1 MNQKITKCFVYAR
14 VSTDEQASGQY
25 SSIDSQVDICKHY
38 IEIQKEKGWHFV
50 ASYTDPG
57 FSGKDLERPGI
68 QQVISDI
75 KQGKIDVLIVYKIE
89 RLVRSIK
96 DFYMLWDLFEAHNV
110 TFVSATQQFDS
121 SNAMGKLMLNVLLSF
136 AQFERENTSEKTRDK
151 MKQRARLGKWHG
163 GLYPFGYDYS
173 KETKKLSINKTESTA
188 VKKTF
193 SMFIEGR
200 KPTEIANH
208 LNAKGLR
215 TKSRKITT
223 KAGITKTTGENRF
236 NDDFI
241 KKIVLNPIYKGFV
254 HFNGEEFKGEHQA
267 LVSTQIWEKA
277 NQLMKPITPRKTEY
291 AKDNHTHLLKGLLKC
306 GQCGTF
312 LTPYP
317 AGKKDKN
324 GVPYLYY
331 ACGRV
336 VDFGKD
342 SDCKVRMIPAR
353 EFENII
359 KKCLTDLGNN
369 KALIESTI
377 KNSTKLTKNKILPF
391 QSQKEKA
398 EQMFG
403 KTISEIN
410 RLIKI
415 MKSQDLVS
423 NEITDEYK
431 KLLYEKASLQNQIEK
446 LTIDIERC
454 KQDVLDAEMIKKTI
468 LAFDK
473 VISALPIEDQKD
485 LFHLLIR
492 DITVWGFDP
501 AKEKAPKELGAF
513 VEKIRTKWL
522 KIKISLYQFP
532 QIETYYKSLSE
543 KKGSSGITPKW
554 LPPGIPGNRL
564 SWRTRVISLLNLSV
578 STPIFR
584 TSPPTRIFSN
594 NHRRIAF
601 FS

>member
-1 MNQKITKCFVYAR
+1 MHQKITKCFVYAR

-57 FSGKDLERPGI
+57 FSGKNLERPGI

-173 KETKKLSINKTESTA
+173 KETKKLSINKTESIA
-188 VKKTF
+188 VKKSF
-193 SMFIEGR
+193 SMLLEGR
-200 KPTEIANH
+200 KPTEIANY
-208 LNAKGLR
+208 LNSKGFR
-215 TKSRKITT
+215 TKTRKITT
-223 KAGITKTTGENRF
+223 KEGIIKTTGENRF

-241 KKIVLNPIYKGFV
+241 KKIILNPIYKGFV
-254 HFNGEEFKGEHQA
+254 HFNDEQFKGEHEE
-267 LVSTQIWEKA
+267 LVSTKVWEKA
-277 NQLMKPITPRKTEY
+277 NQLMKPVTPRKTEY
-291 AKDNHTHLLKGLLKC
+291 AKDTHTHLLKGLLKC

-331 ACGRV
+331 ACGKV
-336 VDFGKD
+336 VDFGKH

-369 KALIESTI
+369 KSLIEYTI
-377 KNSTKLTKNKILPF
+377 KNSTEFTKNKILPF
-391 QSQKEKA
+391 QNQKEKA
-398 EQMFG
+398 EQQLA
-403 KTISEIN
+403 KIISEIN
-410 RLIKI
+410 RIIKI
-415 MKSQDLVS
+415 MKSQDLIG

-431 KLLYEKASLQNQIEK
+431 KLLYEKSSLQNQIEK

-473 VISALPIEDQKD
+473 VINALPIEDQKD
-485 LFHLLIR
+485 IFNLLIR
-492 DITVWGFDP
+492 DITVWGFEP
-501 AKEKAPKELGAF
+501 EKEKAPKELGAF
-513 VEKIRTKWL
+513 TAKIRTKWL
-522 KIKISLYQFP
+522 KIKLSLFQFP

-543 KKGSSGITPKW
+543 KKGSSDNSPKW
-554 LPPGIPGNRL
+554 LPREG
-564 SWRTRVISLLNLSV
+564 SNLG
-578 STPIFR
+578 PIGY
-584 TSPPTRIFSN
+584 T
-594 NHRRIAF
+594 
-601 FS
+601 